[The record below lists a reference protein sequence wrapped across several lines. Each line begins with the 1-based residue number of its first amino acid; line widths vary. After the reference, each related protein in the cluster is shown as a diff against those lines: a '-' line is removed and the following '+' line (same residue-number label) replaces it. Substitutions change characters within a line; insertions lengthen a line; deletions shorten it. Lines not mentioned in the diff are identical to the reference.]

1 MLGARRCGGELRLI
15 SSCVALGPV
24 ARVLIVLRHI
34 ALEEGRDVGH
44 KRVVGVRIRQ
54 QRTDRKEHLR
64 DGQGGRPLV
73 LEDVQTDRAVGV
85 DVRVVDFR
93 RELHL
98 RGLEGVVLRELDVQ
112 EKNPALV
119 R

>member
-1 MLGARRCGGELRLI
+1 M
-15 SSCVALGPV
+15 
-24 ARVLIVLRHI
+24 
-34 ALEEGRDVGH
+34 
-44 KRVVGVRIRQ
+44 
-54 QRTDRKEHLR
+54 
-64 DGQGGRPLV
+64 V
-73 LEDVQTDRAVGV
+73 LEDVETDRAVGV